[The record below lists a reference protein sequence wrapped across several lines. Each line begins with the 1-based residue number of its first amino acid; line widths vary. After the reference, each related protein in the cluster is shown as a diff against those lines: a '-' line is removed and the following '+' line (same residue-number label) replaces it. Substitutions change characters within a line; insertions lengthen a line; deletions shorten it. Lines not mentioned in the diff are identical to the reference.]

1 MKDIAQMREEME
13 RKIKMAEMSNEIE
26 EKVGIECSILGE
38 PATQKGKTWLHFGEV
53 SKEQAAK
60 ILKMF
65 PWTEKAKRTRSASDN
80 SVLEMSYLLETKR
93 YPKEP
98 LTKLS
103 IEWIH
108 DEYFITLGIR
118 IMPDDVV
125 LMGYFRQDWYTLDD
139 SSVGLYYG
147 AVSPRNKGNLSRQP
161 VLSFNCGSQIRY
173 HGGSFLQTSEGLA
186 ECIISEI
193 IGE

>member
-1 MKDIAQMREEME
+1 MKDIAKMREDME
-13 RKIKMAEMSNEIE
+13 RKIRLAEMSNELE
-26 EKVGIECSILGE
+26 EKIGIDCTVMGE
-38 PATQKGKTWLHFGEV
+38 SGTQKGKTWISFGEV
-53 SKEQAAK
+53 TKEQAAK

-65 PWTEKAKRTRSASDN
+65 PWTERTRSASDN
-80 SVLEMSYLLETKR
+80 SVLEMSYLLETHR

-108 DEYFITLGIR
+108 NEYFLTLDIR
-118 IMPDDVV
+118 IMPDDEV
-125 LMGYFRQDWYTLDD
+125 LMGYFKRDWYELSSD
-139 SSVGLYYG
+139 SIGLYYG
-147 AVSPRNKGNLSRQP
+147 AVSPRDRENLSRQP

-173 HGGSFLQTSEGLA
+173 QGGYFLQTSEGHA

>member
-1 MKDIAQMREEME
+1 MKDIAKMREEME
-13 RKIKMAEMSNEIE
+13 RKIRLAEMSNEIE
-26 EKVGIECSILGE
+26 EKVGIECTVLGE
-38 PATQKGKTWLHFGEV
+38 PATQPGKTWISFGEV
-53 SKEQAAK
+53 TKEDAAK

-65 PWTEKAKRTRSASDN
+65 PWTEKAKRTKSASDN

-103 IEWIH
+103 IKWIYN
-108 DEYFITLGIR
+108 EYFITLDIR
-118 IMPDDVV
+118 IMPDDDV
-125 LMGYFRQDWYTLDD
+125 LMGYFKRDYFTIDD
-139 SSVGLYYG
+139 SSIGLYFG
-147 AVSPRNKGNLSRQP
+147 AVSMRDKERLSRQP

-173 HGGSFLQTSEGLA
+173 YGGSFLQTSEGHA
-186 ECIISEI
+186 ECIVSEI

>member
-1 MKDIAQMREEME
+1 MEDIAKMREEME
-13 RKIKMAEMSNEIE
+13 RKIRLAEIGNEFE
-26 EKVGIECSILGE
+26 TKVGIKCSCLGE
-38 PATQKGKTWLHFGEV
+38 PATQKGKTWINFGDV
-53 SKEQAAK
+53 TKEQASK

-65 PWTEKAKRTRSASDN
+65 PWTEKAKRTKSAIDN
-80 SVLEMSYLLETKR
+80 SVLEMSYLLETHR

-108 DEYFITLGIR
+108 DEYSITLGIR
-118 IMPDDVV
+118 IMPDDEV
-125 LMGYFRQDWYTLDD
+125 LMGYFKRDRYELSSD
-139 SSVGLYYG
+139 SIGLYYG
-147 AVSPRNKGNLSRQP
+147 AVSSRDRENLSRQP

-173 HGGSFLQTSEGLA
+173 QGGYFLQTSEGHA

>member
-1 MKDIAQMREEME
+1 MKDIAKMREEME
-13 RKIKMAEMSNEIE
+13 RKIRLAEMSNEIE
-26 EKVGIECSILGE
+26 EKVGIACTVMGE
-38 PATQKGKTWLHFGEV
+38 SSTQKGKTWISFGDV
-53 SKEQAAK
+53 TKEQASK

-65 PWTEKAKRTRSASDN
+65 PWTEKAKRTKSAIDS
-80 SVLEMSYLLETKR
+80 SVLEMSYLLETHR

-98 LTKLS
+98 LTKLE

-108 DEYFITLGIR
+108 EQYLISLKIELR
-118 IMPDDVV
+118 PDDDV
-125 LMGYFRQDWYTLDD
+125 LMGYFRRDWYELSSD
-139 SSVGLYYG
+139 SIGVYYG
-147 AVSPRNKGNLSRQP
+147 AVSSRDRENLSRQS

-173 HGGSFLQTSEGLA
+173 QGGYFLQTSEGHA